1 MPNLIVLGT
10 QWGDEGKG
18 KIVDLLTDR
27 ADVIVRYQGGHNA
40 GHTIVSRGEK
50 FILHLIPSGILH
62 PDKLCVIGNG
72 VALDPHALVEE
83 RDMLRNRGVTVDKN
97 LRISD
102 ACHLILPYHRAID
115 KESEKFRGTR
125 RIGTTGR
132 GIGPAYVDKMARIG
146 IRLGDLANP
155 ALFRE
160 KLEQNLAET
169 NYLLEKL
176 YTTHGLDA
184 ETIYNQT
191 MALADRILPFMDD
204 TALTLHR
211 AIRDGK
217 ALLFEGAQGTLL
229 DVDHGTYPFVTSS
242 NSSAGGALTG
252 TGVGPTAIDRVLGV
266 TKAYTTR
273 VGSGPFPTELIN
285 ESGEYLR
292 EKGQEFGATTGRA
305 RRCGW
310 FDAPA
315 VRYAC
320 RINGISEI
328 ALTKI
333 DVLDALPTLKIATGY
348 EIRGK
353 KVDEFPRRVELLET
367 ARPIYEDHPGW
378 SQPTAGVRNFDAL
391 PENAKRYIARIE
403 ELIEVPV
410 TVISTGVGRED
421 TVIRQDPFAAR

>member
-40 GHTIVSRGEK
+40 GHTIVMDGEK
-50 FILHLIPSGILH
+50 FVLHLIPSGILH
-62 PDKLCVIGNG
+62 PGKLCVIGDG
-72 VALDPHALVEE
+72 VALDPYALSDE
-83 RDMLRNRGVTVDKN
+83 RDTLRKRGIHVGSN
-97 LRISD
+97 LKISD

-146 IRLGDLANP
+146 IRLGDLENP

-176 YTTHGLDA
+176 FKTHGLDVESIFA
-184 ETIYNQT
+184 ET
-191 MALADRILPFMDD
+191 MALAEDLLPFVDD
-204 TALTLHR
+204 TALTLHH
-211 AIRDGK
+211 AIRAGK
-217 ALLFEGAQGTLL
+217 TLLFEGAQGTLL

-252 TGVGPTAIDRVLGV
+252 TGVGPTMIDRVLGV

-285 ESGEYLR
+285 VSGEYLR

-320 RINGISEI
+320 RINGITEI

-333 DVLDALPTLKIATGY
+333 DVLDALPVLKIATAY
-348 EIRGK
+348 EIDGK
-353 KVDEFPRRVELLET
+353 RVTEFPRRVERLEN

-378 SQPTAGVRNFDAL
+378 AGPISGIRQFDDL
-391 PENAKRYIARIE
+391 PENARLYIRRIE

-410 TVISTGVGRED
+410 TIVSTGVDREE
-421 TVIRQDPFAAR
+421 TILRQDPFAAL

>member
-18 KIVDLLTDR
+18 KIIDLLTDR

-40 GHTIVSRGEK
+40 GHTIVKDGEK
-50 FILHLIPSGILH
+50 FVLHLIPSGILH
-62 PDKLCVIGNG
+62 PGKVCVIGNG
-72 VALDPHALVEE
+72 VALDPQALLEE
-83 RDMLRNRGVTVDKN
+83 RDNLIRRGIPVGDN
-97 LRISD
+97 LKISD

-146 IRLGDLANP
+146 IRLGDLQSP

-176 YTTHGLDA
+176 YKTHGLDA
-184 ETIYNQT
+184 NTIYNET
-191 MALADRILPFMDD
+191 MALAADLLPFIDD
-204 TALTLHR
+204 TALTLYR
-211 AIRDGK
+211 AIKAGK
-217 ALLFEGAQGTLL
+217 TLLFEGAQGTLL

-252 TGVGPTAIDRVLGV
+252 TGVGPTMIDRVLGV

-292 EKGQEFGATTGRA
+292 EKGQEFGATTGRP

-320 RINGISEI
+320 RINGITEI

-333 DVLDALPTLKIATGY
+333 DVLDALPVLKIATGY
-348 EIRGK
+348 EIGGK
-353 KVDEFPRRVELLET
+353 KVAEFPRRVEHLEK
-367 ARPIYEDHPGW
+367 ARPLYEDHPGW
-378 SQPTAGVRNFDAL
+378 TAPISGVRTFDDL
-391 PENAKRYIARIE
+391 PENAKLYIRRIE

-410 TVISTGVGRED
+410 TIVSTGVGREE
-421 TVIRQDPFAAR
+421 TIIRQDPFAAP

>member
-1 MPNLIVLGT
+1 MSNLIVLGT

-18 KIVDLLTDR
+18 KIVDLLTEK

-40 GHTIVSRGEK
+40 GHTIVMHGEK
-50 FILHLIPSGILH
+50 FVLHLIPSGILH
-62 PDKLCVIGNG
+62 PGKVCVIGNG
-72 VALDPHALVEE
+72 VALDPHALIEE
-83 RDMLRNRGVTVDKN
+83 RNDLVRRGIPVGDN
-97 LRISD
+97 LKISD

-115 KESEKFRGTR
+115 KESENVRGTR

-146 IRLGDLANP
+146 IRLGDLEHP
-155 ALFRE
+155 SLFRE

-176 YTTHGLDA
+176 FKTHALDA
-184 ETIYNQT
+184 KSIYDET
-191 MALADRILPFMDD
+191 MALADDLLPFIDD

-211 AIRDGK
+211 ALRDGK
-217 ALLFEGAQGTLL
+217 TLLFEGAQGTLL

-242 NSSAGGALTG
+242 NASAGGALTG
-252 TGVGPTAIDRVLGV
+252 SGVGPTRIDRVLGV

-273 VGSGPFPTELIN
+273 VGSGPFPTELTDA
-285 ESGEYLR
+285 SGENLR
-292 EKGQEFGATTGRA
+292 QKGQEFGATTGRP

-333 DVLDALPTLKIATGY
+333 DVLDTLPVLKIATGY
-348 EIRGK
+348 EIDGK
-353 KVDEFPRRVELLET
+353 RVDEFPRRVEKLEK
-367 ARPIYEDHPGW
+367 ARPLFEEHPGW
-378 SQPTAGVRNFDAL
+378 TAPTSGLRSFDRM
-391 PENAKRYIARIE
+391 PENARRYIRRIE

-410 TVISTGVGRED
+410 TLISTGVDRDD
-421 TVIRQDPFAAR
+421 TIIRQDPFAAR

>member
-40 GHTIVSRGEK
+40 GHTIVKEGEK

-62 PDKLCVIGNG
+62 PGKVCVIGNG
-72 VALDPHALVEE
+72 VALDPAALIEE
-83 RDMLRNRGVTVDKN
+83 RDNLRQRGIHVGSN

-146 IRLGDLANP
+146 IRLGDLETP
-155 ALFRE
+155 SLFRA

-176 YTTHGLDA
+176 FKTHGLDA
-184 ETIYNQT
+184 ETIYAET
-191 MALADRILPFMDD
+191 MALADDLLPFIDD
-204 TALTLHR
+204 TALTLHQ
-211 AIRDGK
+211 AIRAGK
-217 ALLFEGAQGTLL
+217 TLLFEGAQGTLL

-252 TGVGPTAIDRVLGV
+252 TGVGPTMIDRVLGV

-292 EKGQEFGATTGRA
+292 EKGQEYGATTGRA

-320 RINGISEI
+320 RINGITEI

-333 DVLDALPTLKIATGY
+333 DVLDALPVLKIATGY
-348 EIRGK
+348 EIGGK
-353 KVDEFPRRVELLET
+353 RVTEFPRRVEHLEK
-367 ARPIYEDHPGW
+367 AHPIYENHPGW
-378 SQPTAGVRNFDAL
+378 TAPTSGVRNFDSL
-391 PENAKRYIARIE
+391 PENARKYVRRIE
-403 ELIEVPV
+403 ELIDVPV
-410 TVISTGVGRED
+410 TVLSTGVGREE
-421 TVIRQDPFAAR
+421 TILRQDPFAAL

>member
-40 GHTIVSRGEK
+40 GHTIVSDGEK

-62 PDKLCVIGNG
+62 ADKLCVIGNG

-83 RDMLRNRGVTVDKN
+83 REMLTKRGVSVDRN

-155 ALFRE
+155 SLFRE

-184 ETIYNQT
+184 ETIYSQT
-191 MALADRILPFMDD
+191 MSLADRILPFMDD
-204 TALTLHR
+204 TALTLHK
-211 AIRDGK
+211 AIKNGK
-217 ALLFEGAQGTLL
+217 TLLFEGAQGTLL

-333 DVLDALPTLKIATGY
+333 DVLDALPSLKIATGY
-348 EIRGK
+348 EINGK
-353 KVDEFPRRVELLET
+353 KTEEFPRRVELLET
-367 ARPIYEDHPGW
+367 ARPVYESHPGW
-378 SQPTAGVRNFDAL
+378 TQPTSGVRDFNAL
-391 PENAKRYIARIE
+391 PDNAKRYIARIE

-410 TVISTGVGRED
+410 TVLSTGVGRED
-421 TVIRQDPFAAR
+421 TIIRQDPFAAR